1 MANHFWNKMSALQKG
16 ILIALCGAIV
26 GLAGTAGYLL
36 RMHTYLGDDS
46 SACVN
51 CHLMT
56 PYYATWQHSSH
67 SRNATCNDCHVPH
80 QNVVQK
86 YGFKALDGSKHVA
99 MLLTGDIRQVPEA
112 QEMSKKVIMDNCIR
126 CHTETNT
133 TLVST
138 GQIDYM
144 ATTCGKGKAC
154 WDCHRDIPHGG
165 KNSLCATPD
174 AKVPVPAAPVPEWLQ
189 NRKK

>member
-16 ILIALCGAIV
+16 VLIALCGAIV
-26 GLAGTAGYLL
+26 GLAISAGYLL

-56 PYYATWQHSSH
+56 PYYATWEHSSH
-67 SRNATCNDCHVPH
+67 SRNATCNDCHVPQ
-80 QNVVQK
+80 QNFVRK
-86 YGFKALDGSKHVA
+86 YGFKAMDGSKHVG
-99 MLLTGDIRQVPEA
+99 MLLLGMERQVPEA
-112 QEMSKKVIMDNCIR
+112 QEMSKTVIMDNCIR

-144 ATTCGKGKAC
+144 ATECGKGKAC

-165 KNSLCATPD
+165 KNSLCATPN
-174 AKVPVPAAPVPEWLQ
+174 AQVPVPRAPVPDWLQ
-189 NRKK
+189 NLTK